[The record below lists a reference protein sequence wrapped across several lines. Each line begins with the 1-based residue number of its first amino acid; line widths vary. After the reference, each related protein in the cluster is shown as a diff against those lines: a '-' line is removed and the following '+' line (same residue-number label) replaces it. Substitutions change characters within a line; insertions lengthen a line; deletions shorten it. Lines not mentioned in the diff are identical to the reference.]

1 MSTNP
6 LQHQLVEAT
15 QILPVVWR
23 KPRRPRTFVAMPQVR
38 TTDPLLAAF
47 HLLSRRGVGPRA
59 WATPFR
65 DDPIAFLLDSMSDA
79 VTLLG
84 PTGALLNQ
92 NRAALDLGLRLADGN
107 EAPLQLFWA
116 RGEAFERRCLS
127 PHAGN
132 RDYMLEIIR
141 RQAT

>member
-6 LQHQLVEAT
+6 LHQLVEAT
-15 QILPVVWR
+15 EILPVVWR

-47 HLLSRRGVGPRA
+47 DLLSRRGVGPRA

-79 VTLLG
+79 VTLLWG
-84 PTGALLNQ
+84 AEDSELAPTRWSATTGCVGKDEHS
-92 NRAALDLGLRLADGN
+92 NRG
-107 EAPLQLFWA
+107 
-116 RGEAFERRCLS
+116 
-127 PHAGN
+127 AGN
-132 RDYMLEIIR
+132 SRAVS
-141 RQAT
+141 Q